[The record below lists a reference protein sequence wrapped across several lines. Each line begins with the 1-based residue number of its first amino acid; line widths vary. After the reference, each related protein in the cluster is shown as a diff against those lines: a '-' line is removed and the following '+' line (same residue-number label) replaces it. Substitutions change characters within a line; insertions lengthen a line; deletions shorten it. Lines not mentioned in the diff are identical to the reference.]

1 MELTGKHVVITG
13 AASGIGR
20 AMAVRFAAE
29 GTRGIVVADLDVA
42 GVEALAA
49 ELVGSGVTVLA
60 TGCDVSQAAGVE
72 RLIDLAEA
80 TFGPVDLFCANAGVG
95 GGTTLEATS
104 DVQWRDAFD
113 VNVLSHVVAARRLT
127 PGWVERG
134 EGYFLSTASAAGLL
148 TMVGGAA
155 YAATK
160 HAAVAF
166 AEWLAFTYGDRGV
179 KVSCLCPMAVQT
191 KLLEEALAEP
201 GEAGVGMR
209 MVTMA
214 GPVLS
219 PAQVAEAVVEG
230 LATERFLILP
240 HAQVQQLVEDKA
252 HDRDAWIARMSAVR
266 SALLTAATAPTP

>member
-20 AMAVRFAAE
+20 ALAIRFARE
-29 GTRGIVVADLDVA
+29 HTRGLVVADLDVA

-49 ELVGSGVTVLA
+49 ELAADGASVLA
-60 TGCDVSQAAGVE
+60 TGCDVSRPEEVE
-72 RLIDLAEA
+72 QLIDLAEA

-95 GGTTLEATS
+95 GGTTLEETS
-104 DVQWRDAFD
+104 DLQWRDAYD
-113 VNVLSHVVAARRLT
+113 VNVLSHVVAARRLV

-166 AEWLAFTYGDRGV
+166 AEWLAFTYADRGV
-179 KVSCLCPMAVQT
+179 RVSCLCPMGVQT

-201 GEAGVGMR
+201 GEAGLGMR

-214 GPVLS
+214 GPVLD
-219 PAQVAEAVVEG
+219 PAEVADAVVDG
-230 LATERFLILP
+230 LAAERFLILP
-240 HAQVQQLVEDKA
+240 HPQVQQLVEDKA
-252 HDRDAWIARMSAVR
+252 ADRDAWIARMSAVR
-266 SALLTAATAPTP
+266 SAMFAAT

>member
-1 MELTGKHVVITG
+1 MQLSGKHVVITG

-29 GTRGIVVADLDVA
+29 QTRGIVVADLDVA
-42 GVEALAA
+42 GLESLAA
-49 ELVGSGVTVLA
+49 ELVATGASVLA
-60 TGCDVSQAAGVE
+60 TSCDVSRGEEVE
-72 RLIDLAEA
+72 QLIDLAEQ

-95 GGTTLEATS
+95 GGTTLEETS
-104 DVQWRDAFD
+104 DLQWRDAYD
-113 VNVLSHVVAARRLT
+113 VNVLSHVVAARRLV
-127 PGWVERG
+127 PGWIERG

-166 AEWLAFTYGDRGV
+166 AEWLAFTYGDRGLR
-179 KVSCLCPMAVQT
+179 VSCLCPMGVQT

-219 PAQVAEAVVEG
+219 PAQVADAVVDG
-230 LATERFLILP
+230 LAAERFLILP
-240 HAQVQQLVEDKA
+240 HPQVQQLTEDKA
-252 HDRDAWIARMSAVR
+252 ADRDAWIARMSAVR
-266 SALLTAATAPTP
+266 GALLAPTA

>member
-1 MELTGKHVVITG
+1 MELIGKHVVVTG

-20 AMAVRFAAE
+20 AMAVRFARE
-29 GTRGIVVADLDVA
+29 RPRGLVVADLDVA

-49 ELVGSGVTVLA
+49 ELAASGASVLA
-60 TGCDVSQAAGVE
+60 TGCDVSRAEEVE
-72 RLIDLAEA
+72 QLIDLAEA

-95 GGTTLEATS
+95 GGTTLEETS
-104 DVQWRDAFD
+104 DLQWRDAYD
-113 VNVLSHVVAARRLT
+113 VNVLSHVVAARRLV

-166 AEWLAFTYGDRGV
+166 AEWLAFTYADRGV
-179 KVSCLCPMAVQT
+179 RVSCLCPMGVQT

-201 GEAGVGMR
+201 GEAGLGMR

-214 GPVLS
+214 GPVLD
-219 PAQVAEAVVEG
+219 PAGVAEAVVDG
-230 LATERFLILP
+230 LAAERFLILP
-240 HAQVQQLVEDKA
+240 HPQVQQLVEDKA
-252 HDRDAWIARMSAVR
+252 ADRDAWIARMSAVR
-266 SALLTAATAPTP
+266 SAMFAAT